1 MKKAISTALA
11 AVILAGVAVPA
22 LSQDKVTFTI
32 MSHKVHENVA
42 RGLVAGTTGGD
53 IVADWAERNNVEINW
68 ITAGIDPLHDRLF
81 RELAL
86 RETDIDLA
94 FIIDK
99 YMIPRMASLLEPLDA
114 YMESAPVEHFED
126 IPSNLLAAT
135 RYGDTLVAIPY
146 RHSTGGTHWNV
157 ELFAEAGLDHAPTT
171 REELIDYARR
181 LTTTR
186 PDGTRVNGYIGNFGE
201 GYGAAYGILGM
212 YGVRLFDDDL
222 GVHANTPE
230 MIEGLTMMAELYKE
244 GVLPSNYA
252 TIGIDEVGA
261 AIMDGRAA
269 MTAGP
274 YARYTVYN
282 NPETSRYAGKIRVAP
297 SVLALMDDPHQNT
310 EIWSMAI
317 PANSTKKDLAWSLI
331 QELSTR
337 ENTLRAALNGNSPV
351 RVNTYEDERLKAVY
365 PYTEEEAM
373 SLATATVLPS
383 FETSPQAWSIFAEEI
398 QAAVIGLKS
407 PEDAARS
414 MQERIEPLVA
424 NLKR

>member
-1 MKKAISTALA
+1 MKTIVAALA
-11 AVILAGVAVPA
+11 AVILAGTAVPA
-22 LSQDKVTFTI
+22 WCQDKVTFTI
-32 MSHKVHENVA
+32 ISHKVHENVA

-53 IVADWAERNNVEINW
+53 IVAEWAERNNVEINW
-68 ITAGIDPLHDRLF
+68 ITAGIDPVHDRLF

-86 RETDIDLA
+86 RETEIDLA

-99 YMIPRMASLLEPLDA
+99 YMTPRMTGMLEPLDA

-126 IPSNLLAAT
+126 IPPNLLAAT
-135 RYGDTLVAIPY
+135 RHGDSLVAIPY

-157 ELFAEAGLDHAPTT
+157 DLFAEAGLDHAPTT
-171 REELIDYARR
+171 REELIEYARK

-201 GYGAAYGILGM
+201 GYGAAYGLLGL
-212 YGVRLFDDDL
+212 YGVKLFGDDL
-222 GVHANTPE
+222 SVHADTPE
-230 MIEGLTMMAELYKE
+230 MVEGLTMLAQLYKE

-274 YARYTVYN
+274 FARYTVYN

-297 SVLALMDDPHQNT
+297 NPLALMDDPHQNT

-351 RVNTYEDERLKAVY
+351 RVNTYEDERFKAVY
-365 PYTEEEAM
+365 PYTVEEAQAL
-373 SLATATVLPS
+373 SIATVLPS
-383 FETSPQAWSIFAEEI
+383 FETSPQAWSVFAEEI

-424 NLKR
+424 NLQR